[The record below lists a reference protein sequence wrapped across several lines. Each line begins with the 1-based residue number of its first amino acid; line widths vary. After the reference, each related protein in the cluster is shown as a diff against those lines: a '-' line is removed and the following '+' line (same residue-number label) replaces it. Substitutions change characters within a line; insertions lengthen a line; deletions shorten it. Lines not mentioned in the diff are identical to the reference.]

1 MQVELR
7 GSVAYVPQ
15 SPWIQHGTI
24 EENILFGL
32 PMDRERYDDTLQACA
47 LEMDIAQ
54 LDYGDQTEIG
64 ERGINLSGGQK
75 QRIQLARAVYQN
87 CDIYLLDDIFSAL
100 DAHTGSKIFQVC
112 FLNLC
117 SLNLVIIIIIIII
130 TLHILIGNFFL
141 NLKTIIKHLVFD
153 LLFSLGLSETAT
165 IAFNN

>member
-1 MQVELR
+1 M
-7 GSVAYVPQ
+7 PQ

-32 PMDRERYDDTLQACA
+32 PMDRERYDDILQACA

-117 SLNLVIIIIIIII
+117 SLNLVIIIIIII
-130 TLHILIGNFFL
+130 TSHILIGNFFF
-141 NLKTIIKHLVFD
+141 NLKTIIKDLVFD
-153 LLFSLGLSETAT
+153 LLFSLGLLETAT

>member
-1 MQVELR
+1 MQVELT

-54 LDYGDQTEIG
+54 LDHGDQTEIG

-112 FLNLC
+112 SLNLC
-117 SLNLVIIIIIIII
+117 
-130 TLHILIGNFFL
+130 F
-141 NLKTIIKHLVFD
+141 
-153 LLFSLGLSETAT
+153 
-165 IAFNN
+165 

>member
-1 MQVELR
+1 M
-7 GSVAYVPQ
+7 PQ

-112 FLNLC
+112 FLNLF

-130 TLHILIGNFFL
+130 LHILVGNLFF
-141 NLKTIIKHLVFD
+141 NLKTIIKDLVFD
-153 LLFSLGLSETAT
+153 LLFSLGLLETAT

>member
-1 MQVELR
+1 LQVELR

-32 PMDRERYDDTLQACA
+32 PMDRERYDDILQACA

-112 FLNLC
+112 FLNLF

-130 TLHILIGNFFL
+130 LHILVGNLFF
-141 NLKTIIKHLVFD
+141 NLKTIIKDLVFD
-153 LLFSLGLSETAT
+153 LLFSLGLLETAT

>member
-1 MQVELR
+1 LQVELR

-112 FLNLC
+112 FLNLF

-130 TLHILIGNFFL
+130 LHILVGNLFF
-141 NLKTIIKHLVFD
+141 NLKTIIKDLVFD
-153 LLFSLGLSETAT
+153 LLFSLGLLETAT

>member
-1 MQVELR
+1 M
-7 GSVAYVPQ
+7 PQ

>member
-1 MQVELR
+1 LQVELR

-32 PMDRERYDDTLQACA
+32 PMDQERYDDTLQACA

-117 SLNLVIIIIIIII
+117 SLNLVIVIMIIII
-130 TLHILIGNFFL
+130 TLHILIWNFFF
-141 NLKTIIKHLVFD
+141 NLKTIIIHLVFD
-153 LLFSLGLSETAT
+153 LLFSLGLLETAT

>member
-1 MQVELR
+1 LQVELR

-141 NLKTIIKHLVFD
+141 NLKTIIKHLVFY

>member
-1 MQVELR
+1 
-7 GSVAYVPQ
+7 
-15 SPWIQHGTI
+15 
-24 EENILFGL
+24 
-32 PMDRERYDDTLQACA
+32 MDRERYDDILQACA

-112 FLNLC
+112 FLNLF

-130 TLHILIGNFFL
+130 LHILVGNLFF
-141 NLKTIIKHLVFD
+141 NLKTIIKDLVFD
-153 LLFSLGLSETAT
+153 LLFSLGLLETAT

>member
-1 MQVELR
+1 
-7 GSVAYVPQ
+7 VPQ

-141 NLKTIIKHLVFD
+141 NLKTIIKHLVFY

>member
-1 MQVELR
+1 LQVELR

-117 SLNLVIIIIIIII
+117 SLNLVIILIIIIA
-130 TLHILIGNFFL
+130 LHILIGKFFF

-153 LLFSLGLSETAT
+153 LLFSLGLLETAT
-165 IAFNN
+165 MAFNN

>member
-1 MQVELR
+1 M
-7 GSVAYVPQ
+7 PQ

-141 NLKTIIKHLVFD
+141 NLKTIIKHLVFY